1 MAKRSEGLNRIGAI
15 APASSVAVPTF
26 RAEDKVNA
34 EIILNGW
41 KFEVV
46 ENGGEKVTID
56 ATDALTG
63 QPIEIT
69 TFDKAIVA
77 QLMSVP
83 AETPMPIAAKVVK
96 FGRYYAL
103 E

>member
-1 MAKRSEGLNRIGAI
+1 MAKRNEGLNRIGQI
-15 APASSVAVPTF
+15 APAKSVAVPTY
-26 RAEDKVNA
+26 RCEDKVNA
-34 EIILNGW
+34 ELIVNGW

-56 ATDALTG
+56 CQDALTG
-63 QPIEIT
+63 DPLELT

-83 AETPMPIAAKVVK
+83 ADTPMPIAAKVVK

-103 E
+103 D